1 MEELVIN
8 AVIDELSKPQ
18 AIDKIVREL
27 LKIQDKQITD
37 NLNLKT
43 LTREKAKVTKSL
55 DNLMYAI
62 ENGIISATTNKRL
75 HELEEQQEDLERR
88 ILIEKEKTAIK
99 IPDNIMREYYR
110 QALAL
115 EPQMLINYLVKEII
129 LYDDKIEIYFNSPIK
144 INDDKSDSADSTS
157 GFLFYRDFKKI
168 SFTLH
173 GYNTIRQI
181 PILTEMY
188 IK

>member
-1 MEELVIN
+1 M
-8 AVIDELSKPQ
+8 K
-18 AIDKIVREL
+18 
-27 LKIQDKQITD
+27 
-37 NLNLKT
+37 
-43 LTREKAKVTKSL
+43 
-55 DNLMYAI
+55 
-62 ENGIISATTNKRL
+62 KRK
-75 HELEEQQEDLERR
+75 R
-88 ILIEKEKTAIK
+88 
-99 IPDNIMREYYR
+99 
-110 QALAL
+110 
-115 EPQMLINYLVKEII
+115 QMLINYLVKEII